1 MMTLIIGGS
10 GSGKSAYAEE
20 RAYSA
25 NRSGSLCDRPP
36 LYYLA
41 TMQIMDEEGKQKVE
55 RHQEQRAKKGFL
67 TIEQPA
73 GIGEA
78 KEQIVPDGTV
88 LLECIS
94 NLAANEMFSG
104 PYEKDANQVAS
115 DVLCGIRRLLEQAG
129 QLFIVTNQVFEDG
142 VSCEARIKHYMDA
155 LGEINRRLAVMADEV
170 IEVVAGIPV
179 VMKKRREE

>member
-10 GSGKSAYAEE
+10 GSGKSAYAEK
-20 RAYSA
+20 RARNA
-25 NRSGSLCDRPP
+25 NRSKPLCARPP

-41 TMQIMDEEGKQKVE
+41 TMRIMDEEGKQKVK
-55 RHQEQRAKKGFL
+55 RHREQRAKKGFL

-73 GIGEA
+73 AIGEA
-78 KEQIVPDGTV
+78 KGQIAPDGTV

-104 PYEKDANQVAS
+104 AHEKDATQVAS
-115 DVLCGIRRLLEQAG
+115 DVLRGIRRLLEHAG
-129 QLFIVTNQVFEDG
+129 QLFVVTNQVFEDG
-142 VSCEARIKHYMDA
+142 IPYEAGTKHYMDA
-155 LGEINRRLAVMADEV
+155 LGEINRRLAGMADEV

-179 VMKKRREE
+179 VIKKRRKE